1 MRRLLYAGIY
11 GRRMTRTTP
20 GRTYIMNNSLQ
31 QRLSVWLS
39 AAIVAMGFLA
49 AGFSF
54 RFAYEEA
61 QEFQDSS
68 LRQIASLVDASRL
81 PLHRQRSIVSTDNE
95 PDERIIFQRL
105 SAIDQLNPERVAVP
119 ADLTVGFHTIDIGAT
134 RWRLYVRA
142 LKSGEHIVVGQA
154 TQMRDEAARDSALR
168 TLLPLLGL
176 IPLLVLL
183 ARRLVSASLAPVRAL
198 AQVVDAQPE
207 DRPAPLSTTQVP
219 DEIAPFVQSIN
230 QLLERINRLMGQQ
243 RRFIAD
249 AAHELR
255 SPLTALSV
263 QAQNLRHADSL
274 ETARER
280 IVPLLAG
287 IERAQHL
294 TEQLLSLARTQAGSS
309 NDVDVNLSA
318 MARELIAQYLPLA
331 EARGI
336 DLGLEEM
343 AQLSVRAASENLWL
357 IVKNALENA
366 LKYSP
371 EGGETTIRLSAQ
383 EDDAVIEIID
393 NGPGIP
399 TPDLVRVFD
408 PFYRI
413 PGTAG
418 EGNGLGLCIAQ
429 EAAMRLGG
437 VVSLHARP
445 HGNGLIFRY
454 RQKRQ
459 R

>member
-1 MRRLLYAGIY
+1 
-11 GRRMTRTTP
+11 
-20 GRTYIMNNSLQ
+20 MNNSMQ

-39 AAIVAMGFLA
+39 VAIIAMGVLA

-68 LRQIASLVDASRL
+68 LRQIASLVDADRL
-81 PLHRQRSIVSTDNE
+81 PVHGQRSAHATDNE
-95 PDERIIFQRL
+95 PDERIIVQRL
-105 SAIDQLNPERVAVP
+105 SAPDQHSPARVAVP
-119 ADLTVGFHTIDIGAT
+119 AELTVGFHTMTIGAT

-176 IPLLVLL
+176 IPLLILL
-183 ARRLVSASLAPVRAL
+183 ARRLVGVSLAPVRAL
-198 AQVVDAQPE
+198 AQVVDAQPV

-219 DEIAPFVQSIN
+219 DEIAPFVLSIN
-230 QLLERINRLMGQQ
+230 NLLERINRLMEQQ

-255 SPLTALSV
+255 SPLTALSL
-263 QAQNLRHADSL
+263 QAQNLLQADSL
-274 ETARER
+274 ETTRAR

-294 TEQLLSLARTQAGSS
+294 TEQLLSLARTQAGAG
-309 NDVDVNLSA
+309 NDAEVNVSV

-336 DLGLEEM
+336 DLGLEEL
-343 AQLSVRAASENLWL
+343 APLSVRAAPENLRL
-357 IVKNALENA
+357 IIKNALENA

-371 EGGETTIRLSAQ
+371 EGGETTVRLGTQ
-383 EDDAVIEIID
+383 GDDAIIEIID

-399 TPDLVRVFD
+399 ATDRHRVFD
-408 PFYRI
+408 PFYRM
-413 PGTAG
+413 PGAAG
-418 EGNGLGLCIAQ
+418 EGNGLGLSIVQ
-429 EAAMRLGG
+429 EAALRLGG
-437 VVSLHARP
+437 VVSLHERQQ
-445 HGNGLIFRY
+445 GSGLVFRY